1 MNDSIWATVLGISKT
16 FGVTPEYALHGISYA
31 NVIMYSHAIPIPDD
45 GEDDAPL
52 YDENKDACADIDLNN
67 NDEEIIKSR

>member
-31 NVIMYSHAIPIPDD
+31 NVIMYSHAIPIPGDD
-45 GEDDAPL
+45 DEAPL
-52 YDENKDACADIDLNN
+52 YDDSKDACADIDLNDN
-67 NDEEIIKSR
+67 EEEIIKSR